1 MKYSKASLYLPW
13 GIMVISLCHLS
24 FYYNYFEPLFASLSL
39 IQNDWNCIN
48 VSIQIAPIKKQKEKK
63 GYAMNQSF
71 KKPRWVRESNWVR
84 SSKRLTGSVMRG
96 NESYEQ
102 LTTSDAGD

>member
-1 MKYSKASLYLPW
+1 MRYYGNFPLPFK
-13 GIMVISLCHLS
+13 LLLQLL
-24 FYYNYFEPLFASLSL
+24 EPLFASLSL

-71 KKPRWVRESNWVR
+71 KKPR
-84 SSKRLTGSVMRG
+84 
-96 NESYEQ
+96 
-102 LTTSDAGD
+102 